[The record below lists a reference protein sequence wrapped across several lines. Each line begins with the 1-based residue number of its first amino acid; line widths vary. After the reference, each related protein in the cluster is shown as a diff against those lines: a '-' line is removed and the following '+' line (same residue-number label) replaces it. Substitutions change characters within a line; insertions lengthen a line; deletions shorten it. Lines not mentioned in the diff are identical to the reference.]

1 MDQKIYIGTLT
12 QKDGNAF
19 LLGEKGNRVIENEK
33 IWSGYLIHW
42 LGKKI
47 NARYL
52 PQLDYETGRNILI
65 MWLNKEPETIPFV
78 EIYYNERLVKY
89 PFSMLG
95 HLAINVNNEI
105 YNYSHLINENEII
118 RPEEYFYRPALG
130 EFAPHPV
137 TGRFNVQDK
146 AKPYFDKFGR
156 NFMRTIHV
164 LRVEGVDTARLSGY
178 LKNVLAE
185 ILRSPD
191 PKRPEKYR
199 DFSLFSRSC
208 VTIIRDGLRYC
219 GFKDLSGIFPRD
231 FFINAA
237 HHLLRLNGRDT
248 MRVSLY
254 RMPQLKVPESPY
266 SALSIITN
274 PGNRL
279 LSRKL
284 PEY

>member
-1 MDQKIYIGTLT
+1 MDQKIYSGTLA
-12 QKDGNAF
+12 QKDGSTF
-19 LLGEKGNRVIENEK
+19 LLGEKAYRIIENEK
-33 IWSGYLIHW
+33 IWSGYLTHW
-42 LGKKI
+42 LGRKV

-65 MWLNKEPETIPFV
+65 MWPNKEPDKIPFV
-78 EIYYNERLVKY
+78 EICYNERLVKY

-137 TGRFNVQDK
+137 TARFNVQDK
-146 AKPYFDKFGR
+146 ARPYFDKFGR

-164 LRVEGVDTARLSGY
+164 LRIEGIDTQRLAKY
-178 LKNVLAE
+178 YRRVLLE
-185 ILRSPD
+185 IQNTPD

-199 DFSLFSRSC
+199 DYSIFSKSC
-208 VTIIRDGLRYC
+208 VTIVRDGLRDY
-219 GFKDLSGIFPRD
+219 GFRNLRGIFPRD

-237 HHLLRLNGRDT
+237 HNLLRLNGHNGMKIELRC
-248 MRVSLY
+248 
-254 RMPQLKVPESPY
+254 MPQLKVPEAPY
-266 SALSIITN
+266 SAPTFIMN
-274 PGNRL
+274 PVNRL
-279 LSRKL
+279 WERTL
-284 PEY
+284 PVY